1 MPGGLILE
9 KRSYDSRTY
18 DFILTRLLPVGV
30 TVAGVN
36 QVLFEPLSAGL
47 VIGSA
52 VVNTQPNPYYDPNG
66 NLLLTAPPGTVIQV
80 KISGGVLPTGSGGQ
94 LIPELMCTLRAQFT
108 DSFGNNVEA
117 TALLR
122 LTNYVQAV

>member
-1 MPGGLILE
+1 MPGLILE
-9 KRSYDSRTY
+9 KRSYDSRPY
-18 DFILTRLLPVGV
+18 DLICTRLLPQGV
-30 TVAGVN
+30 TIAGVN
-36 QVLFEPLSAGL
+36 QVLFEPLSAAL

-52 VVNTQPNPYYDPNG
+52 VVNTQPSSYYDVNG
-66 NLLLTAPPGTVIQV
+66 NLLVVAPPGTVIQV

-94 LIPELMCTLRAQFT
+94 LIPELMCTIRAQFT
-108 DSFGNNVEA
+108 DSFGNNAEA